1 MSRAVRRAAT
11 AVIAIGLIV
20 GAFLIRRNVI
30 EGDES
35 DDDPAPPVEEASE
48 LVCLTELEAVCTAL
62 AANDADLEITVEDAG
77 ITLDRLAAG
86 DAVPLW
92 LTFEPFPAMAGTLL
106 AGDVLAASELAI
118 GTSPDRQTVL
128 AARCESAPLWRC
140 IGDLAGEEWGDVP
153 GRVEPSVGN
162 AGDSA
167 AALASFASAAAG
179 YFGTADLNSNMWAGD
194 LQFLPWVQELVREV
208 PLGNLT
214 SGTPAATMIV
224 RDSAVNVAAT
234 NDAEIALLAAPPGDL
249 TPSYPEPSM
258 WLQAVLAAPQGA
270 DVPDDLAQDAADS
283 LLADGWDPAAA
294 ATTPLPSATTMIALR
309 ALWEEIQ

>member
-1 MSRAVRRAAT
+1 MIARRLATVAVAA
-11 AVIAIGLIV
+11 AMIV

-30 EGDES
+30 EGD
-35 DDDPAPPVEEASE
+35 DGDGDPAPPPVEEASE
-48 LVCLTELEAVCTAL
+48 LVCLTELEDVCAEL
-62 AANDADLEITVEDAG
+62 AATRPDLDVTVEDAG
-77 ITLDRLAAG
+77 ITLDRLAEG
-86 DAVPLW
+86 DPVPLW

-118 GTSPDRQTVL
+118 GTSSDRQTVL
-128 AARCESAPLWRC
+128 DARCGTEPLWRC

-153 GRVEPSVGN
+153 GRVEPSVGD
-162 AGDSA
+162 AGNSA
-167 AALASFASAAAG
+167 AALASFAAAVAG
-179 YFGTADLNSNMWAGD
+179 YFGTVELNSNVWASD
-194 LQFLPWVQELVREV
+194 LQFLPWVQGLVREV

-234 NDAEIALLAAPPGDL
+234 NDAEIALLAAPPEDL

-258 WLQAVLAAPQGA
+258 WLQAVLAAPEGA
-270 DVPDDLAQDAADS
+270 DVPDDLAQDAADA
-283 LLADGWDPAAA
+283 LLAAGWDPAAA

-309 ALWEEIQ
+309 QLWEDAQ